1 MQLRSAKTKDSGIV
15 VTTTDILTPRTPS
28 WNEAMRSKDSR
39 NKLEIYFSVKH
50 NCEQH
55 MDLPPIPY
63 SQTCPFCSTTT
74 FKLYLYYP
82 MTSSICST
90 SSSGQASGLSTG
102 VPPGGQSAVSL
113 SPMTYLSVKNHKK
126 RQLGSF
132 SVSPQNDNKSQGC
145 SKSSASG
152 IS

>member
-1 MQLRSAKTKDSGIV
+1 MEALSSPSTYQHLEHRPGMRQCAPKILETNSKSIFQSNTIV
-15 VTTTDILTPRTPS
+15 ENTWTCPQFHILTPAHFVQP
-28 WNEAMRSKDSR
+28 
-39 NKLEIYFSVKH
+39 
-50 NCEQH
+50 QH
-55 MDLPPIPY
+55 
-63 SQTCPFCSTTT
+63 

-82 MTSSICST
+82 MISSICST
-90 SSSGQASGLSTG
+90 SSSPGQASGLSTG

-113 SPMTYLSVKNHKK
+113 SPMTYLSIKKHKK